1 MESKKLLVTHHAPD
15 LDAVGAVWMFKR
27 FSPEL
32 FADAKVT
39 FVNPGETLSRSAS
52 EILGFD
58 LNEVTHL
65 DTGLGEFDHH
75 QPDRALQPVCATSL
89 VYDNL
94 SQSFPHLQND
104 AALRTLVEYINDVD
118 HFGEIHWPDA
128 AHWRYS
134 LMIHELLHGL
144 EFQNPYDDEALLQ
157 FGLQCLDAAY
167 SSLKQNLKAYEVI
180 AQSGAEFQLS
190 AGTGLALET
199 SNDDTIKVAQKQGYL
214 IVVRK
219 DPKLG
224 NIRIKARPDS
234 SIDLKKLYELLE
246 TKDSQGTWYYHNSGK
261 MLLNGS
267 HKHRNQ
273 VASKLTLEEVVR
285 LLKDCYGES
294 K

>member
-1 MESKKLLVTHHAPD
+1 METKKLLVTHHAPD
-15 LDAVGAVWMFKR
+15 LDAVGAVWLFKR

-32 FADAKVT
+32 FADAKVA
-39 FVNPGETLSRSAS
+39 FVNPGETITRTAA

-58 LNEVTHL
+58 LQDVTHV

-75 QPDRALQPVCATSL
+75 QPDRAVQPICAASL
-89 VYDNL
+89 VFDDL

-118 HFGEIHWPDA
+118 HFGEIHWPDSS
-128 AHWRYS
+128 HWRYS

-157 FGLQCLDAAY
+157 FGMQCLDAAY

-180 AQSGAEFQLS
+180 AHNGVEFELS
-190 AGTGLALET
+190 AGIGLALET
-199 SNDDTIKVAQKQGYL
+199 SNDDTIKIAQKQGYIL
-214 IVVRK
+214 VVRK

-234 SIDLKKLYELLE
+234 SIDLRKMYDLLCN
-246 TKDSQGTWYYHNSGK
+246 KDPNSTWYYHNSGK

-273 VASKLTLEEVVR
+273 IATKLSLEEVVR
-285 LLKDCYGES
+285 MLRDCYG

>member
-1 MESKKLLVTHHAPD
+1 MESKKLIITHHAPD
-15 LDAVGAVWMFKR
+15 LDAVGSVWLFKR

-32 FADAKVT
+32 FADAKVA
-39 FVNPGETLSRSAS
+39 FVNPGETITRTAA

-58 LNEVTHL
+58 LQNVTHV

-75 QPDRALQPVCATSL
+75 QPDRALKPICAASL
-89 VYDNL
+89 VFDNL

-118 HFGEIHWPDA
+118 HFGEIHWPDSS
-128 AHWRYS
+128 HWRYS

-144 EFQNPYDDEALLQ
+144 EFQNPYDDETLLQ
-157 FGLQCLDAAY
+157 FGIQCLDAAY

-180 AQSGAEFQLS
+180 AHNGVEFELS
-190 AGTGLALET
+190 AGIGLGLET
-199 SNDDTIKVAQKQGYL
+199 SNDDTIKIAQKQGY
-214 IVVRK
+214 IVVVRK

-234 SIDLKKLYELLE
+234 SIDLRKMYDLLCD
-246 TKDSQGTWYYHNSGK
+246 KDPNSTWYYHNSGK

-273 VASKLTLEEVVR
+273 IATKLSLEEVVR
-285 LLKDCYGES
+285 MLKDCYG

>member
-1 MESKKLLVTHHAPD
+1 METKKLLVTHHAPD
-15 LDAVGAVWMFKR
+15 LDAVGSVWLFKR

-32 FADAKVT
+32 FADAKVA
-39 FVNPGETLSRSAS
+39 FVNPGETITRTAA

-58 LNEVTHL
+58 LQDVTHV

-75 QPDRALQPVCATSL
+75 QPDRAIQPICAASL
-89 VYDNL
+89 VFDNL

-118 HFGEIHWPDA
+118 HFGEIHWPDSS
-128 AHWRYS
+128 HWRYS

-157 FGLQCLDAAY
+157 FGMQCLDAAY

-180 AQSGAEFQLS
+180 AHNGVEFELS
-190 AGTGLALET
+190 AGIGLGLET
-199 SNDDTIKVAQKQGYL
+199 SNDDTIKIAQKQGY
-214 IVVRK
+214 IVVVRK

-234 SIDLKKLYELLE
+234 SIDLRKMYDVLCD
-246 TKDSQGTWYYHNSGK
+246 KDPNSTWYYHNSGK

-273 VASKLTLEEVVR
+273 IATKLSLEEVVR
-285 LLKDCYGES
+285 MLRDCYG

>member
-1 MESKKLLVTHHAPD
+1 METKKLLVTHHAPD
-15 LDAVGAVWMFKR
+15 LDAVGAVWLFKR

-39 FVNPGETLSRSAS
+39 FVNPGETLTRTAAA
-52 EILGFD
+52 ILGFD
-58 LNEVTHL
+58 LQDVTHV

-75 QPDRALQPVCATSL
+75 QPDRAVQPICAASL
-89 VYDNL
+89 VFDDL

-118 HFGEIHWPDA
+118 HFGEIHWPDSS
-128 AHWRYS
+128 HWRYS

-157 FGLQCLDAAY
+157 FGIQCLDAAY

-180 AQSGAEFQLS
+180 AHNGVEFELS
-190 AGTGLALET
+190 AGIGLGLET
-199 SNDDTIKVAQKQGYL
+199 SNDDTIKIAQKQGY
-214 IVVRK
+214 IVVVRK

-234 SIDLKKLYELLE
+234 SIDLRKMYDLLCD
-246 TKDSQGTWYYHNSGK
+246 KDPNSTWYYHNSGK

-273 VASKLTLEEVVR
+273 IATKLTLEEVVR
-285 LLKDCYGES
+285 MLRDCYG

>member
-1 MESKKLLVTHHAPD
+1 VETKKLLVTHHAPD
-15 LDAVGAVWMFKR
+15 LDAVGSVWLFKR

-32 FADAKVT
+32 FADAKVA
-39 FVNPGETLSRSAS
+39 FVNPGETITRTAA

-58 LNEVTHL
+58 LQDVTHV

-75 QPDRALQPVCATSL
+75 QPDRAVQPICAASL
-89 VYDNL
+89 VFDNL

-118 HFGEIHWPDA
+118 HFGEIHWADSS
-128 AHWRYS
+128 HWRYS

-157 FGLQCLDAAY
+157 FGTQCLDAAY

-180 AQSGAEFQLS
+180 AHNGVEFELS
-190 AGTGLALET
+190 AGIGLGLET
-199 SNDDTIKVAQKQGYL
+199 SNDDTIKIAQKQGY
-214 IVVRK
+214 IVVVRK

-234 SIDLKKLYELLE
+234 SIDLRKMYDLLCD
-246 TKDSQGTWYYHNSGK
+246 KDPNSTWYYHNSGK

-273 VASKLTLEEVVR
+273 IATKLSLEEVVR
-285 LLKDCYGES
+285 MLRDCYG

>member
-1 MESKKLLVTHHAPD
+1 METKKLLVTHHAPD
-15 LDAVGAVWMFKR
+15 LDAVGSVWLFKR

-32 FADAKVT
+32 FADAKVA
-39 FVNPGETLSRSAS
+39 FVNPGETITRTAA

-58 LNEVTHL
+58 LQDVTHV

-75 QPDRALQPVCATSL
+75 QPDRAVQPICAASL
-89 VYDNL
+89 VFDNL

-118 HFGEIHWPDA
+118 HFGEIHWPDSS
-128 AHWRYS
+128 HWRYS

-157 FGLQCLDAAY
+157 FGMQCLDAAY

-180 AQSGAEFQLS
+180 AHNGVEFELS
-190 AGTGLALET
+190 AGIGLGLET
-199 SNDDTIKVAQKQGYL
+199 SNDDTIKIAQKQGY
-214 IVVRK
+214 IVVVRK

-234 SIDLKKLYELLE
+234 SIDLRKMYDVLCD
-246 TKDSQGTWYYHNSGK
+246 KDPNSTWYYHNSGK

-273 VASKLTLEEVVR
+273 IATKLSLEEVVR
-285 LLKDCYGES
+285 MLRDCYG

>member
-1 MESKKLLVTHHAPD
+1 METKKLLVTHHAPD
-15 LDAVGAVWMFKR
+15 LDAVGSVWLFKR

-32 FADAKVT
+32 FADAKVA
-39 FVNPGETLSRSAS
+39 FVNPGETITRTAA

-58 LNEVTHL
+58 LQDVTHV

-75 QPDRALQPVCATSL
+75 QPDRAVQPICAASL
-89 VYDNL
+89 VFDNL

-118 HFGEIHWPDA
+118 HFGEIHWADSS
-128 AHWRYS
+128 HWRYS

-157 FGLQCLDAAY
+157 FGTQCLDAAY

-180 AQSGAEFQLS
+180 AHNGVEFELS
-190 AGTGLALET
+190 AGIGLGLET
-199 SNDDTIKVAQKQGYL
+199 SNDDTIKIAQKQGY
-214 IVVRK
+214 IVVVRK

-234 SIDLKKLYELLE
+234 SIDLRKMYDLLCD
-246 TKDSQGTWYYHNSGK
+246 KDPNSTWYYHNSGK

-273 VASKLTLEEVVR
+273 IATKLSLEEVVR
-285 LLKDCYGES
+285 MLRDCYG